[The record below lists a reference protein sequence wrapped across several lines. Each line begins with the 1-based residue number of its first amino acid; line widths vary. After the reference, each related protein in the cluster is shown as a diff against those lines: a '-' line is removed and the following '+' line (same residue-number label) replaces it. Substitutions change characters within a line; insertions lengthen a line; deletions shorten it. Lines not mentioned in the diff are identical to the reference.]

1 MGLAIV
7 KAPGPKTRVLEPL
20 RPLAKFTP
28 HMPTPI
34 HHGHTEATSAVLC
47 MFFFAAGLE
56 KRKRRKRHTGLPKQ
70 LAELGSFYFG
80 RGDGDCH

>member
-1 MGLAIV
+1 MALAIV
-7 KAPGPKTRVLEPL
+7 KAPGPDTRVLEPL
-20 RPLAKFTP
+20 RSLAELTP
-28 HMPTPI
+28 HMPAPI
-34 HHGHTEATSAVLC
+34 HHRHTEATSAVFC

>member
-7 KAPGPKTRVLEPL
+7 KAPGPNTRVLEPV

-28 HMPTPI
+28 PFSTPI
-34 HHGHTEATSAVLC
+34 DHGHTKATSAVLC

-70 LAELGSFYFG
+70 LAELGNF
-80 RGDGDCH
+80 